1 MDKAKFGAT
10 HRYCMIFIH
19 FLYDLLSFVVF
30 LPIHYYVIRCLSL
43 NLQRKNKETT

>member
-19 FLYDLLSFVVF
+19 FLYDLLSFLVF
-30 LPIHYYVIRCLSL
+30 LPIHYYVVRFLSL